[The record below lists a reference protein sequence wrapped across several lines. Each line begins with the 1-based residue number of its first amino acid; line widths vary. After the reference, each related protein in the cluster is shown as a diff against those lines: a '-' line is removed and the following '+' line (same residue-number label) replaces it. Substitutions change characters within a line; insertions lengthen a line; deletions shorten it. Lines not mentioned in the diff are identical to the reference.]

1 MFDPKIFRLLD
12 ASSNRASEAVR
23 VVEDIVRFVFNDQ
36 ILTREWKAFRHK
48 LISVLQMLP
57 VEMCLAYRETDGD
70 VGTSI
75 TLGSEVHR
83 STVADLLAAN
93 VARLQQALRSLEEA
107 SKLIDIAAAREIE
120 AIRYESYTLASA
132 SQIIEA
138 SVERLQGVML
148 CVLID
153 GGASAQQF
161 SRMLDLLL
169 AVDVGAIQLR
179 DKGMGDRKLIARAK
193 MLVEKTR
200 GRKTLSIIN
209 DRPDIAIL
217 SGADGV
223 HVGQEDLSAKEARQI
238 LGPHRLIGVSTH
250 NFDQLNKAV
259 MDGANY
265 AGIGPIYESKT
276 KTFATVG
283 GLSLL
288 EQVVNQTALPLFA
301 IGGIDLQNIDAVI
314 EAGIKRVAIASAIT
328 SATDPRQVVS
338 ELHQRLER
346 GNS

>member
-1 MFDPKIFRLLD
+1 
-12 ASSNRASEAVR
+12 
-23 VVEDIVRFVFNDQ
+23 
-36 ILTREWKAFRHK
+36 
-48 LISVLQMLP
+48 
-57 VEMCLAYRETDGD
+57 
-70 VGTSI
+70 
-75 TLGSEVHR
+75 
-83 STVADLLAAN
+83 
-93 VARLQQALRSLEEA
+93 
-107 SKLIDIAAAREIE
+107 
-120 AIRYESYTLASA
+120 
-132 SQIIEA
+132 
-138 SVERLQGVML
+138 
-148 CVLID
+148 
-153 GGASAQQF
+153 
-161 SRMLDLLL
+161 MLDLLL
-169 AVDVGAIQLR
+169 AVNVGAIQLR

-209 DRPDIAIL
+209 DRPDVAIL

-328 SATDPRQVVS
+328 SATDPRHVVS